1 MEANGR
7 PEEVEAMTTEQTNAY
22 IERIAQILELRGY
35 PEAAEIVRQQKI

>member
-7 PEEVEAMTTEQTNAY
+7 AEEVDAMSTDQTNAY
-22 IERIAQILELRGY
+22 IERIARILELSGY